1 MAKVICEICGE
12 EVDKRGLKNHMR
24 KHEREANEQKESV
37 EEKEEI
43 TEEPEDLKESPEDE
57 KDPKNLKRLI
67 STIAAGI
74 LGLIMG
80 PLGLVM
86 GVTVLMYLW
95 ILNPLQSKKANTSQ
109 KQTRPQT
116 SRRH

>member
-1 MAKVICEICGE
+1 MSKVKCEICGE

-24 KHEREANEQKESV
+24 KHEREANEQKETV
-37 EEKEEI
+37 
-43 TEEPEDLKESPEDE
+43 DE
-57 KDPKNLKRLI
+57 KDSKNLKRLI

-116 SRRH
+116 SRRY